1 MYLKFIIMK
10 YFLFGLAGASA
21 LFLTLPSNA
30 MSQSNRDLNAGK
42 FNEILNK
49 RISNLNE
56 KRSCLK
62 SSSNFDEYQNCRTK
76 ISNLQNKDFDK
87 FAEKKIKRIDKL
99 VKCAE
104 KSEDFKELKSCKKVR
119 GKKA

>member
-30 MSQSNRDLNAGK
+30 MSQSNRDLKAGK

-99 VKCAE
+99 IKCAE
-104 KSEDFKELKSCKKVR
+104 KSKDFQKLKSCKKLKG
-119 GKKA
+119 GKA

>member
-1 MYLKFIIMK
+1 MK

-56 KRSCLK
+56 KRSC
-62 SSSNFDEYQNCRTK
+62 SNFDEYQNCRTK

-87 FAEKKIKRIDKL
+87 FAEKKIKRIDQL
-99 VKCAE
+99 VKCVE

>member
-1 MYLKFIIMK
+1 MK

-30 MSQSNRDLNAGK
+30 MSQSNRELKAEE
-42 FNEILNK
+42 FNQILNK
-49 RISNLNE
+49 RLSNLNE

-99 VKCAE
+99 VKCVE

>member
-1 MYLKFIIMK
+1 MK

-21 LFLTLPSNA
+21 LFLALPSNA
-30 MSQSNRDLNAGK
+30 MSQANRDLKSGQ

-49 RISNLNE
+49 RISNLNQ

-62 SSSNFDEYQNCRTK
+62 NSSNFDEYKKNCQTK
-76 ISNLQNKDFDK
+76 ISNLKNKDFDK

-99 VKCAE
+99 AKCVE
-104 KSEDFKELKSCKKVR
+104 KSEDFKELKSCKKAR
-119 GKKA
+119 GGKA

>member
-30 MSQSNRDLNAGK
+30 MSQSNRDLNAEK

-99 VKCAE
+99 IKYAE

>member
-1 MYLKFIIMK
+1 MK

-21 LFLTLPSNA
+21 LFLALPSNA
-30 MSQSNRDLNAGK
+30 MSQSNRDLKSGE

-49 RISNLNE
+49 RISNLNQ

-62 SSSNFDEYQNCRTK
+62 NSSNFDEYKNCRTK
-76 ISNLQNKDFDK
+76 ISNLPNKDFDK

-104 KSEDFKELKSCKKVR
+104 KSEDFKELKSCKKAR
-119 GKKA
+119 GGKA

>member
-1 MYLKFIIMK
+1 MK
-10 YFLFGLAGASA
+10 YFLFGLAGASV

-30 MSQSNRDLNAGK
+30 MSQSNRDLKAGK

-56 KRSCLK
+56 KRNCLK
-62 SSSNFDEYQNCRTK
+62 NSSNFDEYQNCRTK
-76 ISNLQNKDFDK
+76 ISPLQNKNFDK

-99 VKCAE
+99 VKGAE
-104 KSEDFKELKSCKKVR
+104 KSENFKKSRSCKS
-119 GKKA
+119 